1 MKTKK
6 QRISAAVAKRVGG
19 KLGVD
24 WAKVDLDQFRRGLE
38 VELEHGAR
46 DPQTNVTN
54 NDMDLTG
61 KIAWAHLKEFPDYY
75 AIGPTRS
82 RCRCLLVIPALTSG
96 HSKYE
101 GRLEPSSRRKT
112 GESLIRILPNE
123 AST

>member
-46 DPQTNVTN
+46 DPITTW
-54 NDMDLTG
+54 
-61 KIAWAHLKEFPDYY
+61 I
-75 AIGPTRS
+75 
-82 RCRCLLVIPALTSG
+82 
-96 HSKYE
+96 
-101 GRLEPSSRRKT
+101 
-112 GESLIRILPNE
+112 
-123 AST
+123 

>member
-1 MKTKK
+1 VKTKK
-6 QRISAAVAKRVGG
+6 QRITAAAAKRVGG

-61 KIAWAHLKEFPDYY
+61 KIAWAHLKESPDYY
-75 AIGPTRS
+75 TRLTDSPRPMPTGHPGVDQDMLQRH
-82 RCRCLLVIPALTSG
+82 RIPQS
-96 HSKYE
+96 HCQK
-101 GRLEPSSRRKT
+101 RL
-112 GESLIRILPNE
+112 
-123 AST
+123 AQWQAH